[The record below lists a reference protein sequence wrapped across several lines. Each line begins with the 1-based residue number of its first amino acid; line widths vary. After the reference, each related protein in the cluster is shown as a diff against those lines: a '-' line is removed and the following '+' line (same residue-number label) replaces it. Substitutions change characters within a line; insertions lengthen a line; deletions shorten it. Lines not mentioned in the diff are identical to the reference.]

1 MQNHTKNSGD
11 KHGLIYMKWGLFKTL
26 GSLQYHKHQKH
37 HSQRDHVSLALLELL
52 GRLKHILLSKYP
64 SAPVHAQCF
73 FAFGVFENANSIMG
87 VRMCWTENM
96 TRSVCSNGDQA
107 EIKWSPEL
115 TYLLE
120 GRTYGEIVLG
130 VPIIL
135 PFWQLVHCP
144 VAGITGLEVSK
155 AWF

>member
-1 MQNHTKNSGD
+1 
-11 KHGLIYMKWGLFKTL
+11 
-26 GSLQYHKHQKH
+26 
-37 HSQRDHVSLALLELL
+37 
-52 GRLKHILLSKYP
+52 
-64 SAPVHAQCF
+64 
-73 FAFGVFENANSIMG
+73 MG

-107 EIKWSPEL
+107 EIKRSPEL

-120 GRTYGEIVLG
+120 GGTYGEIVLG

-135 PFWQLVHCP
+135 PFWQFIDCP
-144 VAGITGLEVSK
+144 VARITMLEVSK